1 MCISPLVLLLVGMQF
16 QFPGQPPGR
25 PPQMPMEPSGG
36 YQTPRVSPYGTG
48 PAVGPSNQFS
58 RPSYNRS
65 VGGAGYGGLGFFGY
79 WENWLLLV
87 VGVLLVI
94 AAVLGGI
101 VATLARRNAAE
112 VAALQLET

>member
-58 RPSYNRS
+58 RPSYNR
-65 VGGAGYGGLGFFGY
+65 LGFFGY